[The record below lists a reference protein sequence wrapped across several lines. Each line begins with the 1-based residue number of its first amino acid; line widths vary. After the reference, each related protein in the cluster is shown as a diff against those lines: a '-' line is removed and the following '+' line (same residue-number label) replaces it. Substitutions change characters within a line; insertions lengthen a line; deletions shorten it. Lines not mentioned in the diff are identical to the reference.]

1 MAATIFA
8 RVFLDRIY
16 LATKSSSNQTFLYRK
31 ARIALY
37 YKYTLMNDI
46 DGSEENKEEG

>member
-1 MAATIFA
+1 MITTIFA
-8 RVFLDRIY
+8 QVFLGRIY
-16 LATKSSSNQTFLYRK
+16 PAMKSSPNQKFLYRI

-46 DGSEENKEEG
+46 VGSEENKEEG